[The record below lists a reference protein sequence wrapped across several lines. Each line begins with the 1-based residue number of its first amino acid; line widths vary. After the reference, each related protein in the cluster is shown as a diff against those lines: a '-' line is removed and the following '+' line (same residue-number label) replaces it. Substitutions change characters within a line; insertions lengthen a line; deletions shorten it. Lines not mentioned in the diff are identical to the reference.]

1 VKGRS
6 LHDAS
11 TNIPHSAFVIPH
23 WGGGVIDLRGKRA
36 FVTGGGRGIGRAT
49 ALLLARAGCS
59 VAVGY
64 RRRRPD
70 AEETT
75 AAVRRSGGQ
84 AVSIGAELGDP
95 VAAKRAV
102 AEATQALGGLDLLVV
117 NHGVWPPDDVPVARL
132 SDAQWEDTRRANL
145 DAVLYVCRAA
155 VPMIADEGKI
165 VLVSSTAGQRGE
177 AFHADYAATKGA
189 VIAFTKSLAIELAPR
204 RINVNCVAPGW
215 VDTEMAAQ
223 PYARDAG
230 RGRGEIERSIPLGR
244 VASAE
249 DCAGPIVFLCS
260 ALARHITG
268 EVLNVNGGNVL
279 CG

>member
-1 VKGRS
+1 M
-6 LHDAS
+6 
-11 TNIPHSAFVIPH
+11 
-23 WGGGVIDLRGKRA
+23 IDLHGKRA

-49 ALLLARAGCS
+49 ALMLARAGSS

-64 RRRRPD
+64 RSRRED
-70 AEETT
+70 AEQTT

-84 AVSIGAELGDP
+84 AVSVSADLGDP
-95 VAAKRAV
+95 GAAQRAV
-102 AEATQALGGLDLLVV
+102 AQVSEALGGLDLLVV
-117 NHGVWPPDDVPVARL
+117 NHGVWPSDDVPVAQL
-132 SDAQWEDTRRANL
+132 SDVQWEGTRRANL

-155 VPMIADEGKI
+155 VPRLPNEGKV

-223 PYARDAG
+223 PYARDGG
-230 RGRGEIERSIPLGR
+230 RGRAEIERTIPLGR
-244 VASAE
+244 VASPE
-249 DCAGPIVFLCS
+249 DCAGAIVFLCS
-260 ALARHITG
+260 SLARHITG
-268 EVLNVNGGNVL
+268 EVLNVNGGSVL